1 MSIIRLAFPF
11 NWTNKKEAQKQT
23 SKLLIARSWFRIIS
37 CIIAG
42 LRIISIAFFRK
53 LKVNNKIELRLSLEL
68 IYVSR
73 ADSTVGVISAKF
85 RITFASISK
94 VLFLLKLFRGYF
106 LFLLP
111 FFRKEYF
118 SNHLSAV
125 LQNLYELSLHMKKKN
140 NYVTGHTDFAKNT
153 FIAKMS
159 STKLK

>member
-11 NWTNKKEAQKQT
+11 NWTNKKQAQKQT

-94 VLFLLKLFRGYF
+94 VLFLLKLFRGHF
-106 LFLLP
+106 LFKSI
-111 FFRKEYF
+111 FQTISAQYF
-118 SNHLSAV
+118 KIYTSSRFTW
-125 LQNLYELSLHMKKKN
+125 KKN
-140 NYVTGHTDFAKNT
+140 QLCYGTHW
-153 FIAKMS
+153 
-159 STKLK
+159 LC

>member
-1 MSIIRLAFPF
+1 MRSRSTGQTKNRLR
-11 NWTNKKEAQKQT
+11 NKPLTYSSHDLGFA
-23 SKLLIARSWFRIIS
+23 SFL
-37 CIIAG
+37 
-42 LRIISIAFFRK
+42 
-53 LKVNNKIELRLSLEL
+53 KIELRLSLEL

-125 LQNLYELSLHMKKKN
+125 LQNLYELSLHMKKN
-140 NYVTGHTDFAKNT
+140 PIMLRDTLTL
-153 FIAKMS
+153 
-159 STKLK
+159 LKILSLQKCRQRS

>member
-11 NWTNKKEAQKQT
+11 NWTNKKQAQKQT

-111 FFRKEYF
+111 FFRRVFFKPFKRSTSKFIRALASHE
-118 SNHLSAV
+118 
-125 LQNLYELSLHMKKKN
+125 KKT